1 MQMRH
6 ALRNERMNELHGT
19 ERRRYGRV
27 RPVQRL
33 RGTVG
38 AVPIYVVDISMNGV
52 RVAHQEPIPAG
63 AAPVMLRF
71 EWDGRTVTLQCQVS
85 RTRVEREAK
94 SQFDKVLMHSGL
106 AIVTILP
113 ASRELLRD
121 LIANCVTRALDEQV
135 ANAKGVPAIA
145 AQSFQSGRQGEEFIR
160 CELFSSTWRRTKTRV
175 PEQPSQGFTV
185 SADEDPSKVDM
196 LCRAYEAG
204 DADGRKLI
212 RTFAALSISKSEGIP
227 TRRYEP

>member
-1 MQMRH
+1 
-6 ALRNERMNELHGT
+6 MNELQGT

-27 RPVQRL
+27 RPIQRL

-52 RVAHQEPIPAG
+52 RVAHQEPIPTG

-71 EWDGRTVTLQCQVS
+71 EWDGRTVTLQCQIR

-94 SQFDKVLMHSGL
+94 SQFDKALMHSGL
-106 AIVTILP
+106 SIVTILP
-113 ASRELLRD
+113 SSRELLRD
-121 LIANCVTRALDEQV
+121 LIANCVTRALDEQL
-135 ANAKGVPAIA
+135 ANAKGLPAIA
-145 AQSFQSGRQGEEFIR
+145 AQSFQTGKVGEDFIR
-160 CELFSSTWRRTKTRV
+160 CELLNGKWRRTKTRI

-185 SADEDPSKVDM
+185 SADEEPSKVDM
-196 LCRAYEAG
+196 LCTAYESG